1 MKRQVVFLQNNNSS
15 KNPVVPILMAAF
27 VALSVYLMG
36 AQTTD
41 IIKLNHQVQAEGIH
55 QVEENMTDIP
65 WFLEVKTVKIA

>member
-1 MKRQVVFLQNNNSS
+1 
-15 KNPVVPILMAAF
+15 MAAF

-65 WFLEVKTVKIA
+65 WFLEVKTVKRA